1 MAIQPWSVQNAHF
14 EIIFF
19 STNSSI
25 FIQKYSQAPVC
36 FWMDPLIERAADG
49 ANRDAPRRKAF
60 IVINFT
66 RMVKQAQAADKQR
79 REKKDAIQ
87 HTMKERGDDG
97 RDGSW
102 LLVFYSRV
110 LRDSSSHL
118 LLIITHAA
126 EKERGRGRIALETQD
141 RWKKKSH
148 SSSRWLV
155 GPIFFST
162 LKATSKRASAS

>member
-1 MAIQPWSVQNAHF
+1 
-14 EIIFF
+14 
-19 STNSSI
+19 
-25 FIQKYSQAPVC
+25 
-36 FWMDPLIERAADG
+36 MDPLIERAADG

-141 RWKKKSH
+141 RWKKKVTFFFPLA
-148 SSSRWLV
+148 RWPNVLLNAKSYEQAAQV
-155 GPIFFST
+155 AISQHD
-162 LKATSKRASAS
+162 ARRW